1 MFLYIGGEKPLQ
13 TSKRNALLLPTTV
26 LKGLL
31 AGGLAGFAAGLLG
44 VSPGGIL
51 VPIISLTLGF
61 PQHLAQAVSL
71 VCQAPPTSASAF
83 SSYFRKGHSVRLA
96 TVCIVS
102 AGFVVGGPIG
112 ATFTDRFSDRE
123 LRWTYV
129 GYLILLAT
137 LAIARGLRAKQDHEE
152 ARTDGRLQWPWLMLI
167 GLIAGISSGLLGIGG
182 GLAITA
188 LSILLLRIG
197 QHQAQALSLVVTALP
212 LTLPAAWMYV
222 HQGARLPWL
231 AILTIVIGLL
241 IGTALGA
248 SLANRLPERTLRIV
262 FIGVILGMATYMGFS
277 A

>member
-51 VPIISLTLGF
+51 VAIISLTLGF

-152 ARTDGRLQWPWLMLI
+152 ARTDGRLQWPGLVLI
-167 GLIAGISSGLLGIGG
+167 GLIAGISSGLLG
-182 GLAITA
+182 
-188 LSILLLRIG
+188 IG